1 MPVNPFSITVV
12 KDGAKETQV
21 DFDKIRADF
30 RESKKRKPEDVKRPS
45 PTKGG
50 GHPNGSKWKKRRG
63 VVDEKDSSDAS
74 AKMKQAGG
82 GRPTR
87 AAAEVAAQNIVADSN
102 AEGTYLTTRV
112 VTKILKTSSI

>member
-30 RESKKRKPEDVKRPS
+30 RESKKRKSEDVKRPS

-63 VVDEKDSSDAS
+63 VVDEKDSSDS
-74 AKMKQAGG
+74 FAKMKQAGG
-82 GRPTR
+82 GRPSR
-87 AAAEVAAQNIVADSN
+87 AAAQVAAQNIVADSK
-102 AEGTYLTTRV
+102 AEGTY
-112 VTKILKTSSI
+112 